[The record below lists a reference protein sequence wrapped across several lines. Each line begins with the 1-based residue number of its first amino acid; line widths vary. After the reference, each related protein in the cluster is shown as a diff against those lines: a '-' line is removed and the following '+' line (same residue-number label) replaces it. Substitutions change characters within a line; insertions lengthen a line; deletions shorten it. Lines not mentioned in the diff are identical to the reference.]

1 MGKYIL
7 RRLVQIIITLF
18 IFQTLLFVIL
28 NAMPGDVTNRM
39 FNNPDIPPEAI
50 ERARRS
56 LGLDDPVLVQY
67 ARWWRNFVTGDF
79 GVSFSEYPKP
89 VVDIIKERIP
99 RTLALF
105 LTATFVRFTMGFTMG
120 RILAWQRGGLFEY
133 GSTLVGVALF
143 TVFTP
148 WFGLMMIFIFGARL
162 RWLPLGKFMEPGL
175 WSKTVIPG
183 LADTASKGNYVFNR
197 MLLTASIVLL
207 IWLLLLVFT
216 NRNRKLNAGQRR
228 WILQG
233 SAFALVIVAGILWL
247 MSGVGQLAWDIVK
260 HMILPVATV
269 ALVGFG
275 GTMLLTRQ
283 TMLETLREDYIQTA
297 RAKGVPEPVVRD
309 KHAARN
315 ALLPVLTNLI
325 IGLPF
330 TLSGGIITETIFS
343 WPGMGLTLLTAT
355 NAEDIPL
362 VMGVFTFIGVLAL
375 IAHLVADI
383 TYALLDPRIRYA

>member
-7 RRLVQIIITLF
+7 NRLAQILITLF
-18 IFQTLLFVIL
+18 IFQTLLFIIL
-28 NAMPGDVTNRM
+28 TAMPGDVTNRM
-39 FNNPDIPPEAI
+39 LNNPDIPPEVV
-50 ERARRS
+50 ERTRRG

-67 ARWWRNFVTGDF
+67 ARWWRNFITGDL

-89 VVDIIKERIP
+89 VIGIIKERLP

-105 LTATFVRFTMGFTMG
+105 LTATLVRFTVGFSMG

-133 GSTLVGVALF
+133 GSTLIGVMLF

-162 RWLPLGKFMEPGL
+162 RWLPLGKFLDPML
-175 WSKTVIPG
+175 WSPAEIPG
-183 LADTASKGNYVFNR
+183 LANNASKGNYIFGR
-197 MLLTASIVLL
+197 MLLTATIVVVLWLVLL
-207 IWLLLLVFT
+207 VVSRKLSAARRRQVLPIGTTLLV
-216 NRNRKLNAGQRR
+216 GGVVGV
-228 WILQG
+228 W
-233 SAFALVIVAGILWL
+233 ALSGI
-247 MSGVGQLAWDIVK
+247 GYLAWDIVK

-269 ALVGFG
+269 TLVGFG

-297 RAKGVPEPVVRD
+297 RAKGVPEHIVRD

-315 ALLPVLTNLI
+315 AMLPVFTNLI

-330 TLSGGIITETIFS
+330 IISGGIITETIFS

-355 NAEDIPL
+355 NSEDIPL
-362 VMGVFTFIGVLAL
+362 VMGVFSFIGILAL
-375 IAHLVADI
+375 LSHLVADVA
-383 TYALLDPRIRYA
+383 YAFLDPRIRYA

>member
-1 MGKYIL
+1 M
-7 RRLVQIIITLF
+7 RRLLQIVITLF

-67 ARWWRNFVTGDF
+67 ARWWRNFIVGDF
-79 GVSFSEYPKP
+79 GISFSEYPKP
-89 VVDIIKERIP
+89 VMDIIAERIP

-105 LTATFVRFTMGFTMG
+105 LTATFVRFTLGFTMG

-133 GSTLVGVALF
+133 GSTILGVALF

-162 RWLPLGKFMEPGL
+162 RWLPLGKFMNPSL
-175 WSKTVIPG
+175 WSATEIPG

-197 MLLTASIVLL
+197 MLLMASI
-207 IWLLLLVFT
+207 ILLLWLVIFVIT
-216 NRNRKLNAGQRR
+216 RKLNTTQRR
-228 WILQG
+228 HILQG
-233 SAFALVIVAGILWL
+233 SALGLVAVGVVIWAFSGI
-247 MSGVGQLAWDIVK
+247 GQLAWDIVN

-315 ALLPVLTNLI
+315 AMLPVLTNLI

-330 TLSGGIITETIFS
+330 TLSGGIVTETIFS

-375 IAHLVADI
+375 VSHLVADVM
-383 TYALLDPRIRYA
+383 YAFLDPRIRYT